1 MLVACSVPGRDYP
14 VPVGGIISFWWATS
28 FRYGGRDHLVLV
40 GAFNRN
46 QQVSTR
52 GTPLSSMVD
61 EENGVP
67 AKRELTM
74 RQL

>member
-46 QQVSTR
+46 QQAVAAFPEFPIS
-52 GTPLSSMVD
+52 
-61 EENGVP
+61 
-67 AKRELTM
+67 A
-74 RQL
+74 

>member
-46 QQVSTR
+46 QQS
-52 GTPLSSMVD
+52 
-61 EENGVP
+61 
-67 AKRELTM
+67 
-74 RQL
+74 RQLCGKMIVSLIEI

>member
-46 QQVSTR
+46 QQRNSGKKSVAH
-52 GTPLSSMVD
+52 L
-61 EENGVP
+61 
-67 AKRELTM
+67 ARESDANAIELNA
-74 RQL
+74 RN

>member
-46 QQVSTR
+46 QHNAMQRTHR
-52 GTPLSSMVD
+52 GAIAAV
-61 EENGVP
+61 
-67 AKRELTM
+67 K
-74 RQL
+74 

>member
-46 QQVSTR
+46 QHINKAKC
-52 GTPLSSMVD
+52 PSSD
-61 EENGVP
+61 N
-67 AKRELTM
+67 L
-74 RQL
+74 RQMAA